1 MKIQIT
7 AELLDGVVLAIL
19 KQDDYYGYALT
30 QRVQSV
36 IDISESTMYPVLR
49 RLQKDGAV
57 SSYDQP
63 YMGRNRRYYRLTGK
77 GLELYAGYRDEWTAF
92 RDRIDRLMMKQAAAG
107 ADECDLGE
115 RMEDYDKG

>member
-49 RLQKDGAV
+49 RLKKSGDLMT
-57 SSYDQP
+57 YDKP
-63 YMGRNRRYYRLTGK
+63 YQGRNRRYYQLTAAGEQRLTEILSLWEQYK
-77 GLELYAGYRDEWTAF
+77 GNL
-92 RDRIDRLMMKQAAAG
+92 DRIFYQR
-107 ADECDLGE
+107 GE
-115 RMEDYDKG
+115 K